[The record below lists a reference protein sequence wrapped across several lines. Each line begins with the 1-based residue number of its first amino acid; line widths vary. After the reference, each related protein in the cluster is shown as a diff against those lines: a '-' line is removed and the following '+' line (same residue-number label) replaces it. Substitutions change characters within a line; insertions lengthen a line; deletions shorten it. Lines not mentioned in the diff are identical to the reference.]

1 MLCKVEFQS
10 FERCFGEDAQRQ
22 TLYKSKRKDRYK
34 KTNIYYIELL
44 YTLST
49 SLFRSEETY
58 IGVGRQAITK
68 EEGRH
73 FINITK
79 IFFYPGFNPK
89 TFENDI
95 MLLKVN
101 L

>member
-1 MLCKVEFQS
+1 MTDL
-10 FERCFGEDAQRQ
+10 RRQ
-22 TLYKSKRKDRYK
+22 ILLL
-34 KTNIYYIELL
+34 YIELL
-44 YTLST
+44 HTLT
-49 SLFRSEETY
+49 YLFRNEETY
-58 IGVGRQAITK
+58 IGVGRQAIIK
-68 EEGRH
+68 DEGKD

-79 IFFYPGFNPK
+79 IFFYPGFDPK

>member
-1 MLCKVEFQS
+1 M
-10 FERCFGEDAQRQ
+10 RRQ
-22 TLYKSKRKDRYK
+22 
-34 KTNIYYIELL
+34 ILL
-44 YTLST
+44 YWITICSKLT

-68 EEGRH
+68 DEGRE